1 MDKKLS
7 GIRNEI
13 CDNPINNYICGN
25 LWIKKMSVDE
35 ITRNNS
41 QVHDDSFRF
50 GNRGV
55 GNAVPLQRGKFE
67 GVNAEDWPYTTE
79 TPENN

>member
-7 GIRNEI
+7 GMRNEI

-41 QVHDDSFRF
+41 QVHADSWRF
-50 GNRGV
+50 GNWGV
-55 GNAVPLQRGKFE
+55 GNVVPLQRDCDMKS
-67 GVNAEDWPYTTE
+67 YR
-79 TPENN
+79 